1 MLLEIRIHG
10 RGGQGV
16 VTAAQLLVEAAYY
29 EGLWGQAIPF
39 FGAERR
45 GAPVVAYARI
55 SDKPI
60 RIHSQIYSPDIVIVF
75 DERLIKLANVYQG
88 LRENG
93 LLIVNTT
100 KITKEIIQ
108 VSKEG
113 KVRFAYTPATQIALD
128 LKLIVAGWPVINTAM
143 LGAFAKATKLVSI
156 NSIERAIKNNWPGKM
171 GELNAKAARLAYEKT
186 VLYGD

>member
-88 LRENG
+88 LKENG

-100 KITKEIIQ
+100 KITEEITQI
-108 VSKEG
+108 SRG
-113 KVRFAYTPATQIALD
+113 KVRLAYTPATQIALN

-143 LGAFAKATKLVSI
+143 LGAFAKATKLVGI
-156 NSIERAIKNNWPGKM
+156 NSIERAIKNNWPGKI

-186 VLYGD
+186 VLYGG